1 MAFITQSGLI
11 TSTNDVFDRIT
22 GTSVNDTVVYSLATS
37 SVNVSLSIVGT
48 QNTGGSGFDELI
60 SIENITGSNF
70 NDNFQGNS
78 GNNVFNGGV
87 GIDTV
92 SYANATGSVIVSLTL
107 PGSQFN
113 VGSGSDTLISIEN
126 LIGSLF
132 SDTITGNLSN
142 NFLSGGSGNDTIFGT
157 AGSDVIEGGV
167 GTDTANYSALT
178 NVVTLRALGVL
189 SKGALGTDTL
199 IGVESIIGSSLL
211 GDTVDLS
218 GASVAPATGTV
229 ANLTSGVVTVNGTAP
244 LPLTFTVSQF
254 ENVIGSGFADTI
266 TGNISSNSL
275 SGGGGNDTFFGSAG
289 SDTINGGLANDTA
302 NYSALTNVVTL
313 RALGVLSKGAL
324 GTDTLIG
331 VESIIGSSLLGDTV
345 DLSGASVAPATGT
358 VANLTSGVVTVNGTA
373 PLPLTFTVS
382 QFENVIGSGFAD
394 TITGNIS
401 SNSLSG
407 GGGNDTISGG
417 NGADTITGGAGKDQ
431 LTGEAGID
439 VFVYS
444 ALADSLLSNFDIITD
459 YSLGDILDRPGLALT
474 TLNTSSGIAS
484 GSSAAQVGSFLNN
497 FIFTSNTSLAFSAI
511 GSSGTFI
518 AFNDTIAG
526 FNALTDSILWLPSY
540 LVNST
545 NTVTIV

>member
-78 GNNVFNGGV
+78 GNNVFNGGA

-167 GTDTANYSALT
+167 GTDTANYSALS
-178 NVVTLRALGVL
+178 NVVTLGALGVL
-189 SKGALGTDTL
+189 NKGALGTDTL

-244 LPLTFTVSQF
+244 LPLNFTVSQF

-266 TGNISSNSL
+266 TGNISN
-275 SGGGGNDTFFGSAG
+275 
-289 SDTINGGLANDTA
+289 
-302 NYSALTNVVTL
+302 
-313 RALGVLSKGAL
+313 
-324 GTDTLIG
+324 
-331 VESIIGSSLLGDTV
+331 
-345 DLSGASVAPATGT
+345 
-358 VANLTSGVVTVNGTA
+358 
-373 PLPLTFTVS
+373 
-382 QFENVIGSGFAD
+382 
-394 TITGNIS
+394 
-401 SNSLSG
+401 NSLSG

-526 FNALTDSILWLPSY
+526 FNALTDSILWLPNY

-545 NTVTIV
+545 NTVAIV

>member
-70 NDNFQGNS
+70 NDNFQGNA

-178 NVVTLRALGVL
+178 NVGLAELSFTGLRTYRGQYAGSPALGH
-189 SKGALGTDTL
+189 
-199 IGVESIIGSSLL
+199 SI
-211 GDTVDLS
+211 
-218 GASVAPATGTV
+218 
-229 ANLTSGVVTVNGTAP
+229 
-244 LPLTFTVSQF
+244 
-254 ENVIGSGFADTI
+254 
-266 TGNISSNSL
+266 
-275 SGGGGNDTFFGSAG
+275 
-289 SDTINGGLANDTA
+289 
-302 NYSALTNVVTL
+302 
-313 RALGVLSKGAL
+313 
-324 GTDTLIG
+324 
-331 VESIIGSSLLGDTV
+331 
-345 DLSGASVAPATGT
+345 
-358 VANLTSGVVTVNGTA
+358 
-373 PLPLTFTVS
+373 
-382 QFENVIGSGFAD
+382 
-394 TITGNIS
+394 
-401 SNSLSG
+401 
-407 GGGNDTISGG
+407 
-417 NGADTITGGAGKDQ
+417 KD
-431 LTGEAGID
+431 
-439 VFVYS
+439 
-444 ALADSLLSNFDIITD
+444 
-459 YSLGDILDRPGLALT
+459 
-474 TLNTSSGIAS
+474 
-484 GSSAAQVGSFLNN
+484 
-497 FIFTSNTSLAFSAI
+497 
-511 GSSGTFI
+511 
-518 AFNDTIAG
+518 
-526 FNALTDSILWLPSY
+526 
-540 LVNST
+540 
-545 NTVTIV
+545 

>member
-1 MAFITQSGLI
+1 L
-11 TSTNDVFDRIT
+11 N
-22 GTSVNDTVVYSLATS
+22 
-37 SVNVSLSIVGT
+37 
-48 QNTGGSGFDELI
+48 
-60 SIENITGSNF
+60 
-70 NDNFQGNS
+70 
-78 GNNVFNGGV
+78 
-87 GIDTV
+87 
-92 SYANATGSVIVSLTL
+92 
-107 PGSQFN
+107 
-113 VGSGSDTLISIEN
+113 
-126 LIGSLF
+126 
-132 SDTITGNLSN
+132 
-142 NFLSGGSGNDTIFGT
+142 
-157 AGSDVIEGGV
+157 
-167 GTDTANYSALT
+167 
-178 NVVTLRALGVL
+178 
-189 SKGALGTDTL
+189 
-199 IGVESIIGSSLL
+199 
-211 GDTVDLS
+211 
-218 GASVAPATGTV
+218 
-229 ANLTSGVVTVNGTAP
+229 
-244 LPLTFTVSQF
+244 FTVSQF

-266 TGNISSNSL
+266 TGNISNNSL

-302 NYSALTNVVTL
+302 NYNSLANVVTL
-313 RALGVLSKGAL
+313 RALGVLNKGAL

-345 DLSGASVAPATGT
+345 DFSGASVAPATGT

-373 PLPLTFTVS
+373 PLPLNFTVS

-401 SNSLSG
+401 NNSLSG

-459 YSLGDILDRPGLALT
+459 YSLGDILDRPGLAVT
-474 TLNTSSGIAS
+474 TLNSSSGIAS

-518 AFNDTIAG
+518 AFNDATAG
-526 FNALTDSILWLPSY
+526 FNSLTDSILWLPNYIVS
-540 LVNST
+540 ST
-545 NTVTIV
+545 NTVAIV

>member
-1 MAFITQSGLI
+1 MAFITSSGLLS
-11 TSTNDVFDRIT
+11 STNDIFDRIT
-22 GTSVNDTVVYSLATS
+22 GTSVNDTVVYSSATS

-70 NDNFQGNS
+70 NDNFEGNAA
-78 GNNVFNGGV
+78 NNVFNGGT

-92 SYANATGSVIVSLTL
+92 TYGNATGSVVISLSL

-113 VGSGSDTLISIEN
+113 GGSGSDTLISIEN
-126 LIGSLF
+126 LIGSMF
-132 SDTITGNLSN
+132 SDTITGNLTN
-142 NFLSGGSGNDTIFGT
+142 NFLSGGSGNDTFFGT

-167 GTDTANYSALT
+167 GTDTANYNSLT
-178 NVVTLRALGVL
+178 NVVTLSAFGVL
-189 SKGALGTDTL
+189 NKGGFGTDTL
-199 IGVESIIGSSLL
+199 IGVESIVGSSLL
-211 GDTVDLS
+211 GDTVNLS

-229 ANLTSGVVTVNGTAP
+229 ANLTSGVVTVSGTTP
-244 LPLTFTVSQF
+244 LPLNFTVSQF

-266 TGNISSNSL
+266 TGNISNNSL
-275 SGGGGNDTFFGSAG
+275 SGGGGNDIFFGSAG
-289 SDTINGGLANDTA
+289 NDTINGGLANDTA
-302 NYSALTNVVTL
+302 NYNSLTTVVTL
-313 RALGVLSKGAL
+313 SAFGVLNKGGF

-331 VESIIGSSLLGDTV
+331 VESIVGSSLLGDTV
-345 DLSGASVAPATGT
+345 NLSGASVAPATGT
-358 VANLTSGVVTVNGTA
+358 VANLTSGVVTVSGTT
-373 PLPLTFTVS
+373 PLPLNFTVS

-401 SNSLSG
+401 NNSLSG

-431 LTGEAGID
+431 LTGDDGNDRFI
-439 VFVYS
+439 FS
-444 ALADSLLSNFDIITD
+444 NLADSLLANFDIITD
-459 YSLGDILDRPGLALT
+459 YSLGDILDRPGLAGT
-474 TLNTSSGIAS
+474 TLNSSSGIAS
-484 GSSAAQVGSFLNN
+484 GSTAAQVGSFLNS